1 MSRPIW
7 QWSACDI
14 TIAIKKGDISCLEV
28 TNAVIKRM
36 QSTNQGVNAVVVDQ
50 SEQAILRAKEQDKQ
64 RQIIPA
70 QSLGPLFGVP
80 LTIKDNLD
88 QQGYANANGIA
99 AFNHKKVSENAPVT
113 DNLLK
118 AGANIIGRTNAPEF
132 SIRWQTD
139 NPLYGLTLNP
149 WNKNITCG
157 GSSGGAAVATL
168 MGYGPIAHGNDIGGS
183 LRCPSYCCGTTT
195 IRPSLGRVPAYNASS
210 AEERPFVSQ
219 MLSVQGAIAREV
231 KDVRL
236 ATMAM
241 SQRDIRDPFWQ
252 PVPFQG
258 ASNHGP
264 IPEPIKVAFTRNS
277 YGLDIH
283 PQVLEAIDKAAI
295 ALQNAGYQLE
305 EVELPEVLATN
316 ELWRNLLFTDFKVFS
331 SANIMQYGSDTI
343 QQIMEGY
350 YSISKIL
357 NQEEFANA
365 LSERHR
371 ILRQWRIFQEQYQL
385 VLTPLMLQPAFPVG
399 EDALNHKRTAETLMS
414 YLYMSN
420 VNLLG
425 LPAATIS
432 THLYQG
438 VPIGVQIIGQAF
450 GEDMCLDASQV
461 IENAQGIMAHKFWD
475 YQKVNV

>member
-7 QWSACDI
+7 QWSACDM
-14 TIAIKKGDISCLEV
+14 TAAIKKGDVSCLDV
-28 TNAVIKRM
+28 TNAVIERM
-36 QSTNQGVNAVVVDQ
+36 HSTNQQVNAVVVDQ
-50 SEQAILRAKEQDKQ
+50 SEQAISQAKAQD
-64 RQIIPA
+64 RQLAESPD

-88 QQGYANANGIA
+88 QQGYASANGIA
-99 AFNHKKVSENAPVT
+99 AFNHTRASENAPVT
-113 DNLLK
+113 QNLLN
-118 AGANIIGRTNAPEF
+118 ADANIIGRTNTPEF

-149 WNKNITCG
+149 WDNKISCG

-195 IRPSLGRVPAYNASS
+195 IKPSLGRVPAYNASLPD
-210 AEERPFVSQ
+210 ERPFVSQ
-219 MLSVQGAIAREV
+219 LLSVQGVIAREV

-236 ATMAM
+236 ATIAI
-241 SQRDIRDPFWQ
+241 SQRDIRDPQWQ
-252 PVPFQG
+252 PVPFYG
-258 ASNHGP
+258 EVLK
-264 IPEPIKVAFTRNS
+264 EPIKVAFSRNS

-283 PQVLEAIDKAAI
+283 PQVLEALDKAAI
-295 ALQNAGYQLE
+295 SLQNAGYQLE

-316 ELWRNLLFTDFKVFS
+316 EIWRNLLFTDFKVFS
-331 SANIMQYGSDTI
+331 GSNIEQYGSETI
-343 QQIMEGY
+343 NQIMQGY

-357 NQEEFANA
+357 NQEEFAQA
-365 LSERHR
+365 LAQRQL
-371 ILRQWRIFQEQYQL
+371 ILRKWRIFQQQYPL
-385 VLTPLMLQPAFPVG
+385 VLTPLMLQPAFAVG
-399 EDALNHKRTAETLMS
+399 EDALTTERAAATLMS

-438 VPIGVQIIGQAF
+438 IPIGVQIIGQAF
-450 GEDMCLDASQV
+450 REDMCLAATEV
-461 IENAQGIMAHKFWD
+461 IESSQGIMAHKLWNL
-475 YQKVNV
+475 QKSSEQTA

>member
-1 MSRPIW
+1 MNKPIW

-14 TIAIKKGDISCLEV
+14 ALAVKNGDISCLEV
-28 TNAVIKRM
+28 TNAVIERM
-36 QSTNQGVNAVVVDQ
+36 HSTNESVNAVVVDQ
-50 SEQAILRAKEQDKQ
+50 SEEAILRAKEQDKH
-64 RQIIPA
+64 RKTTPI

-88 QQGYANANGIA
+88 QQGYANANGIP
-99 AFNHKKVSENAPVT
+99 AFNQKKVTGNAPVT

-149 WNKNITCG
+149 WNENITCG

-195 IRPSLGRVPAYNASS
+195 IRPSLGRIPAYNSS
-210 AEERPFVSQ
+210 SPEERPFVSQ

-236 ATMAM
+236 ATIAM
-241 SQRDIRDPFWQ
+241 SQRDSRDPFWQ

-258 ASNHGP
+258 APSHR
-264 IPEPIKVAFTRNS
+264 PIKVAFTRKS

-283 PQVLEAIDKAAI
+283 PQVLEAVDTAAA
-295 ALQNAGYQLE
+295 ALQNAGYQVE

-316 ELWRNLLFTDFKVFS
+316 ELWRNLLFTDFNVFS
-331 SANIMQYGSDTI
+331 SANIMQYGSETI
-343 QQIMEGY
+343 QKIMEGY

-371 ILRQWRIFQEQYQL
+371 ILRQWRIFQEEYPL

-399 EDALNHKRTAETLMS
+399 EDAISQKRTAETLMS

-450 GEDMCLDASQV
+450 REDMCLDASQV

-475 YQKVNV
+475 LQKANFQ